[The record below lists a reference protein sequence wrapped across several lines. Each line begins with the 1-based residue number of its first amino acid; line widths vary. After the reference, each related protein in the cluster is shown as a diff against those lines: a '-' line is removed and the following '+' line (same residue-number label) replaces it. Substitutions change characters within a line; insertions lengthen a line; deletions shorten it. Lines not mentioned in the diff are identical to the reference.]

1 MAIERLGA
9 MHGGVRWLIGHASKY
24 YLQSRHP
31 SAICIAIAA
40 VDVINAKRGS
50 KKLSSWWKA

>member
-1 MAIERLGA
+1 
-9 MHGGVRWLIGHASKY
+9 MHGGVRGLIGNADKY
-24 YLQSRHP
+24 YMESRHP
-31 SAICIAIAA
+31 RAICIAIAA